1 MKEETQTVL
10 RFWRTSDNGLMSIN
24 IVTVPINGSV
34 KEQLATVGGA
44 FVSKEYYMVVLTRT
58 CMDHTTVS
66 LDDVSANVYG
76 LIGRSLSQI

>member
-1 MKEETQTVL
+1 
-10 RFWRTSDNGLMSIN
+10 MSIN

-44 FVSKEYYMVVLTRT
+44 CFSKEYYMVVVTRT
-58 CMDHTTVS
+58 CMDHTKVT

-76 LIGRSLSQI
+76 LIERSLSQI